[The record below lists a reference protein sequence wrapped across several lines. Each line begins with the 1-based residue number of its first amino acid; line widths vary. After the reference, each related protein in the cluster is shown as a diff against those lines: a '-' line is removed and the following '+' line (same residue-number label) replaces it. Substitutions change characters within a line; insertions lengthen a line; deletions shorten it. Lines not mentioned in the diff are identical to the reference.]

1 MIHGAFICAR
11 YSTDHQNP
19 DSIAV
24 QVSKCS
30 EYCRKHN
37 LPILGI
43 YADEATSGMKET
55 RPEYERM
62 MQDLRSGMADTVVIY
77 DQSRAFRKMTAWF
90 QFREELQAL
99 GVTVISVTQP
109 IIGQDLNDPMV
120 FLNEGTTALFSQ
132 IWALQTRQKV
142 VEKMRFMAKNGQYT
156 GGKPALGYQ
165 IVDGK
170 LEICEEEA
178 AIVRRIFRDYA
189 GGKSYKHII
198 DDLNAEGLKTKRG
211 NPFGSNSLHDL
222 MKNEKYIGVLT
233 YGAHPVRGRSRNI
246 HAPAHE
252 DTIRIEDA
260 IPAIIDKETFQA
272 VQERMT
278 TNRRIQNGRPS
289 ERNYPLKGKVFC
301 GKCKSAL
308 YIRTSKGN
316 YNYYN
321 CCTKKRSGQCDMKP
335 IAVPKLEDL
344 VAQAV
349 KETLGK
355 PSCAEKIMS
364 EIRKRKPD
372 LQQNAAPQLKVYI
385 AREKELKRQL
395 DNAVEAILN
404 GLSSQTIKDKITQL
418 EAEIAE
424 NAKRMTKLHQAVQAS
439 EMPEKELYNLLD
451 YLCTN
456 DLPQEIYLK
465 IVARVEVYN
474 DKIKVWLLTR
484 PTDDPDW
491 DDPGVI
497 ITFGDGFAVPKK
509 NNPNLFSVG
518 DGFGLFVFLGEFE
531 EAHCRNGVAK

>member
-30 EYCRKHN
+30 EYCRKHD

-62 MQDLRSGMADTVVIY
+62 MQDLRSGMADTVIIY

-90 QFREELQAL
+90 QFREELLSL
-99 GVTVISVTQP
+99 GVTVVSVTQP

-189 GGKSYKHII
+189 AGKSYKRII
-198 DDLNAEGLKTKRG
+198 DELNADGLKTKRG

-233 YGAHPVRGRSRNI
+233 YGAHPVQGRSRNI

-260 IPAIIDKETFQA
+260 IPAIVDKKTFQA
-272 VQERMT
+272 VQERME
-278 TNRRIQNGRPS
+278 TNRRVQNGRPPVQ
-289 ERNYPLKGKVFC
+289 NYPLKGKVFC

-316 YNYYN
+316 YSYYN

-335 IAVPKLEDL
+335 IAVPKLEEL

-395 DNAVEAILN
+395 DNAVDAVLN
-404 GLSSQTIKDKITQL
+404 GLTSQTIKDKITQL

-439 EMPEKELYNLLD
+439 EMPEKELYNLLN

-497 ITFGDGFAVPKK
+497 ITFGDGFAVPKRK
-509 NNPNLFSVG
+509 TPSNRVVF
-518 DGFGLFVFLGEFE
+518 FFFVLEGT
-531 EAHCRNGVAK
+531 RTILI